1 MSPSSPNAEG
11 ATTSRFQLP
20 PPPASGGADA
30 SEPPAPPVSSAPPA
44 YPAYSGYA
52 AAPTSAAGPDG
63 REYRPGS
70 NGRAIA
76 ALCCGILGFVPFAS
90 IAAIVLGIL
99 ALAQLRRVVQNGRG
113 MAVIGIVLGSL
124 WVAGALALVV
134 FALTSSPD
142 RAESGAL
149 VPGQT
154 VEVSDLRPGDCFDGV
169 PATDGTPM
177 TDATSVA
184 CSEPH
189 EGQLAA
195 VVTLPA
201 GPWPGQKDAALRA
214 ASTCSTAVPSGL
226 RVEDSGRVQLI
237 YLYPSTQASW
247 RIDRSV
253 ACILVDP
260 DGGHLTHSVLK
271 PE

>member
-1 MSPSSPNAEG
+1 VNPSSPNGEG

-20 PPPASGGADA
+20 PPPTSGVGDA
-30 SEPPAPPVSSAPPA
+30 SAPPVPPVPPVSSAPPA
-44 YPAYSGYA
+44 YPEFPGYA
-52 AAPTSAAGPDG
+52 ADPDG

-76 ALCCGILGFVPFAS
+76 ALCCGVLGFVPFAS
-90 IAAIVLGIL
+90 IAAIVLGIV

-113 MAVIGIVLGSL
+113 MAVAGIVLGSL
-124 WVAGALALVV
+124 WVAGAVALVV
-134 FALTSSPD
+134 FAVTSTPD
-142 RAESGAL
+142 RDESGAL

-154 VEVSDLRPGDCFDGV
+154 VQVSDLRLGDCFDGV

-195 VVTLPA
+195 LATLPA
-201 GPWPGQKDAALRA
+201 GPWPGLEAAALRA
-214 ASTCSTAVPSGL
+214 ESTCSTAVPSGV
-226 RVEDSGRVQLI
+226 RVEDRGRVQLI
-237 YLYPSTQASW
+237 YLYPSSQASW
-247 RIDRSV
+247 RADRGVS
-253 ACILVDP
+253 CILVDP
-260 DGGHLTHSVLK
+260 DGGHLTHSVLN
-271 PE
+271 PQ